1 MHELATNAA
10 KHGALA
16 VTGGQLLVSVEETQ
30 EAVVVHWLE
39 TGNEHHNDQPS
50 EGFGTRLEKALVSA
64 LAAQLDRA
72 WTDNTLEISIA
83 LPNTP
88 VE

>member
-1 MHELATNAA
+1 M
-10 KHGALA
+10 
-16 VTGGQLLVSVEETQ
+16 VSVEETQ